1 MTDLPIIDISG
12 KRYMRN
18 SQQALVPVEAIR
30 PLDLLIDET
39 VRKIIGYAEPL
50 SAQIARFKRNTF
62 ADVGALMS
70 VAEQEYSA
78 AIGGAKG
85 NLTLTSFDGCLRV
98 QVQIADRIDFGPE
111 LQIAKSL
118 VDECLTDWSSD
129 SRTEIRAIITR
140 AFAVDQG
147 GRVKTTE
154 LLSLLRLDIDDD
166 RWQRAMTA
174 VRDSMRVIGTREYV
188 RFYRRATPSDAWE
201 AVTIDIA
208 DAPLREPS
216 K

>member
-1 MTDLPIIDISG
+1 MTDLPIIDTSG